1 MCKLGVVIYTRVGLR
16 VGACGLPPYFETI
29 NLVDKKTSPWQH
41 LLSGTGIE
49 VKTFDIQSDMIN
61 YDGLTLCWYL
71 KICLIKHTTI
81 YEYYNIIIITVN
93 NWPWP
98 QCVVV
103 AKLWPTSPQYWQQQ
117 QIFRS
122 RLETRLIIFNYVQY
136 SFVLIQLIS
145 IISNIGSMIRYSGL
159 S

>member
-1 MCKLGVVIYTRVGLR
+1 MER
-16 VGACGLPPYFETI
+16 GAWGLPPYFETI

-61 YDGLTLCWYL
+61 YNGLTLCWYL
-71 KICLIKHTTI
+71 KICSIKHTII
-81 YEYYNIIIITVN
+81 YEYYDIYCISLSLWYILYIIITVN

-136 SFVLIQLIS
+136 SIVFIQFIS
-145 IISNIGSMIRYSGL
+145 VISNIGSMIRCSGL